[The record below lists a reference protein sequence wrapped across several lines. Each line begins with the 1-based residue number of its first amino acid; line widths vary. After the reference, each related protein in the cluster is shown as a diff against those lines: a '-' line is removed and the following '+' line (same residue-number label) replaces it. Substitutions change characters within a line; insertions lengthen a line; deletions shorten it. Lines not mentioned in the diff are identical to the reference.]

1 MDWKNENKSKVL
13 GQKAKE
19 GSVAASTCLWD
30 GRDEENGAASPP
42 MSSPGSRKGRGSDM
56 GEGHLSPWPTAPG
69 AGLEP
74 QRERGVN
81 AHIPGGLGA
90 ERKHHSPV
98 LHTDEQVSEV
108 P

>member
-1 MDWKNENKSKVL
+1 
-13 GQKAKE
+13 
-19 GSVAASTCLWD
+19 
-30 GRDEENGAASPP
+30 
-42 MSSPGSRKGRGSDM
+42 M

-98 LHTDEQVSEV
+98 LHTDKQVSEV